1 MVKLSN
7 PTGFGWEIHKYND
20 LNEEY
25 KYTLKV
31 PGEHPIYYAY
41 ALFTNS
47 ALVAVK
53 LNKLLDC
60 NVFKGIRHVT

>member
-1 MVKLSN
+1 MVKLS
-7 PTGFGWEIHKYND
+7 TMWKVDDYNE

-31 PGEHPIYYAY
+31 NGLHPIYYDY

-60 NVFKGIRHVT
+60 NVFKGIRHVS

>member
-7 PTGFGWEIHKYND
+7 STGFVWDVRKYKD
-20 LNEEY
+20 LNEKY

-31 PGEHPIYYAY
+31 NGENPICYDY

-60 NVFKGIRHVT
+60 NVFKGIRHVS